1 MSPILSTIADSEVV
15 LVNDIKSLS
24 SLILIETDRITSHDG
39 TPQMLPHDFRLSPKE
54 FFVYLYHELLLED
67 LLKD

>member
-1 MSPILSTIADSEVV
+1 MIADREVV
-15 LVNDIKSLS
+15 LVDDIKSS
-24 SLILIETDRITSHDG
+24 SSQILKETDRIVSHDDG
-39 TPQMLPHDFRLSPKE
+39 PQILLYDFRLSPKE

>member
-1 MSPILSTIADSEVV
+1 MIADSEMV
-15 LVNDIKSLS
+15 LVDDIKSSS
-24 SLILIETDRITSHDG
+24 SLILIETDRIISHDDG
-39 TPQMLPHDFRLSPKE
+39 SQILPYDFRLSPKE